1 MKKWIG
7 FIMVLCFL
15 MSALVPVEAGEYLTY
30 QNITFRRAGAKL
42 LEDYSQAEYDRYI
55 KKVERR
61 RFWGWRT
68 YTVMR
73 NEPVTFQKETM
84 YVISNEGFTPI
95 QKSYYFNVKGQ
106 GKFQISATG
115 NIGLTGTGDVRG
127 FRLGLDTHIRPQ
139 ISYESSTQREERVD
153 IRMTVDPRTTL
164 RVEVF
169 GEGKVTNGVANHYR
183 FWRNTRQGGW
193 EVFVLTT
200 EYFSIVKA
208 VIPDDEDVSDDDLD
222 VDTH

>member
-1 MKKWIG
+1 MKKI
-7 FIMVLCFL
+7 VCVTL
-15 MSALVPVEAGEYLTY
+15 MLFMLAGSALPVEAGEYLTY

-42 LEDYSQAEYDRYI
+42 LEDYSQSEYDQYV

-68 YTVMR
+68 YTVMQ
-73 NEPVTFQKETM
+73 NEPVTFQKDTL
-84 YVISNEGFTPI
+84 YVISNEGFSPI

-106 GKFQISATG
+106 GKLQVSATG
-115 NIGLTGTGDVRG
+115 NIGLTGAGDLRG
-127 FRLGLDTHIRPQ
+127 FRLGLDAHIRPQ
-139 ISYESSTQREERVD
+139 VSYETTSQREERVD

-169 GEGKVTNGVANHYR
+169 GEGKVTNGVAKYYR

-208 VIPDDEDVSDDDLD
+208 VMPDDADVPDND
-222 VDTH
+222 VDADTD